1 MAATASTNTRNSV
14 TSEQKTIMA
23 AYNIGG
29 ATVGGNIVFEG
40 STADSFET
48 TVQVTDPTA
57 DRTITLPNKTGTVA
71 LTSDTSFPQ
80 STLTQ
85 HPAAAG
91 NFDLAGGESPFEAI
105 VDAFQVITSD
115 LYDHMEPRGSVV
127 TVDLG
132 SVA

>member
-1 MAATASTNTRNSV
+1 M
-14 TSEQKTIMA
+14 
-23 AYNIGG
+23 
-29 ATVGGNIVFEG
+29 
-40 STADSFET
+40 
-48 TVQVTDPTA
+48 
-57 DRTITLPNKTGTVA
+57 
-71 LTSDTSFPQ
+71 TSDTSFPQ

-85 HPAAAG
+85 HPAASG
-91 NFDLAGGESPFEAI
+91 NVDLAGGETPFEAI